1 MKMLASGRDGDIFEF
16 APGLVL
22 RKTRDGRSIAHEART
37 MRYVA
42 EHGYP
47 VPRIEEVRADG
58 TEIVMERIEG
68 PMMMDAMVRPPWKL
82 GAHLRLLADLHD
94 RLHRIPAPDWLP
106 GMPDD
111 GDSILHLDLHPLNV
125 IMSPSGPVVIDW
137 PNARR
142 GDPMADVA
150 VSYALVTCGH
160 IPLPRPVAAAMNA
173 VRTPLVDRFFVQRYV
188 GPHFWRRVA
197 EMAELK
203 CFDTNMA
210 GDELR
215 SLRRLAARAAAR
227 SAPGGESSG
236 IAAKAPG

>member
-1 MKMLASGRDGDIFEF
+1 MKLLASGRDGDVFEF

-58 TEIVMERIEG
+58 TEIVMERIDG
-68 PMMMDAMVRPPWKL
+68 PIMMDAMVRPPWKL
-82 GAHLRLLADLHD
+82 GDHLRLLADLHD
-94 RLHRIPAPDWLP
+94 RLHRIPGPEWLTA
-106 GMPDD
+106 MPDG
-111 GDSILHLDLHPLNV
+111 GDRLLHLDLHPLNV
-125 IMSPSGPVVIDW
+125 IMSPKGPVVIDW

-150 VSYALVTCGH
+150 VTYALIACGH
-160 IPLPRPVAAAMNA
+160 IPLPRPIASTLNA
-173 VRTPLVDRFFVQRYV
+173 VRTPVLRRFFAKRYL
-188 GPHFWRRVA
+188 GPAFYGRVA

-203 CFDTNMA
+203 CFDENMA
-210 GDELR
+210 PDEIRALR
-215 SLRRLAARAAAR
+215 ALARKSR
-227 SAPGGESSG
+227 
-236 IAAKAPG
+236 AKAPG